1 MSDTQLDVVGI
12 ILSSVIALGT
22 GLVTAW
28 TLVSLGDLISKVRKF
43 FRPRISLK
51 GFFQEQAEGADELK
65 KGKRGGGLFA
75 YIPIPVGIIL
85 AILARDWLLSPY
97 LVVVG
102 VGMAFFLRS
111 KRDRK
116 EQTALTEQVK
126 ALVLLFR
133 SRFSVGESPFAVLAD
148 VLEDLPEGRI
158 KRAVERT
165 VDTYRARGDAD
176 EALTV
181 MRNVRNPFLS
191 RLVMILDAS
200 GSAETEVILGE
211 LKELEDDLK
220 NRDRLAGQARATLA
234 MLKGTVSFLQ
244 AANLTAVIASV
255 ALPLWHD
262 FFTSTL
268 QRRGTFL
275 AATMFLLVASLFFH
289 QEISLQED
297 KVL

>member
-244 AANLTAVIASV
+244 VANLTAVIASV

>member
-116 EQTALTEQVK
+116 EQTVLTEQVK

-244 AANLTAVIASV
+244 VANLTAVVASV

>member
-1 MSDTQLDVVGI
+1 MGDTQLDVVGI
-12 ILSSVIALGT
+12 ILSFVIALGT

-28 TLVSLGDLISKVRKF
+28 ALVSLGDLVGKVRKF

-51 GFFQEQAEGADELK
+51 GFFQEQTEDEDELK
-65 KGKRGGGLFA
+65 KEKRGGGLFA
-75 YIPIPVGIIL
+75 YIPIPAGIIL
-85 AILARDWLLSPY
+85 AVLARDWLLSPY

-111 KRDRK
+111 KSDRK
-116 EQTALTEQVK
+116 EQTVLTEQVK

-148 VLEDLPEGRI
+148 VLEDLPEGRVR
-158 KRAVERT
+158 RAVERT

-176 EALTV
+176 EALAV

-244 AANLTAVIASV
+244 VANLTAVITSV

-275 AATMFLLVASLFFH
+275 AATTFLLVASLFFH

>member
-12 ILSSVIALGT
+12 ILSSVIALGS

-28 TLVSLGDLISKVRKF
+28 TLVSLGDLVSKVRKF

-244 AANLTAVIASV
+244 VANLTAVIASV

>member
-1 MSDTQLDVVGI
+1 VDDVRLDVVGVI
-12 ILSSVIALGT
+12 ISVVVALGA
-22 GLVTAW
+22 GSVTAW
-28 TLVSLGDLISKVRKF
+28 TLVSFGDLAGKLRRFLLPRS
-43 FRPRISLK
+43 RISLRS
-51 GFFQEQAEGADELK
+51 FFQEQETPAQERDKLP
-65 KGKRGGGLFA
+65 RNLFSLA
-75 YIPIPVGIIL
+75 SIPAGIAL

-102 VGMAFFLRS
+102 IGLSFLLRS
-111 KRDRK
+111 KQGRR
-116 EQTALTEQVK
+116 EQAAMTNQVK

-148 VLEDLPEGRI
+148 VLPDLPEGQV
-158 KRAVERT
+158 KKVVHRA
-165 VDTYRARGDAD
+165 VDTYRARGDID

-181 MRNVRNPFLS
+181 MRELRNPYLS

-200 GSAETEVILGE
+200 GSAETETILDE
-211 LKELEDDLK
+211 LKDLEGDLK
-220 NRDRLAGQARATLA
+220 SRDRLAGQARATLA
-234 MLKGTVSFLQ
+234 LLKGTVSFLQ
-244 AANLTAVIASV
+244 VANLTAVVASV

-275 AATMFLLVASLFFH
+275 AATMFLLVASVFFD
-289 QEISLQED
+289 QESSLQED

>member
-116 EQTALTEQVK
+116 EQTVLTEQVK

-244 AANLTAVIASV
+244 VANLTAVIASV